1 MKIIQKGMMLIF
13 ILMMTATVFAAFPEI
28 TQTTYT
34 PSPALPGTTITVF
47 VQLENK
53 ETLAKTGV
61 TLTLENQ
68 YPFTVKPTD
77 DKPNPATVGNMGAYG
92 KSQTQFTV
100 YVDPTAETTTYSLPI
115 TITTDQDASS
125 KKTNISITVS
135 GKEPI
140 IKVVTASSD
149 KLLPGEEKEINFTLQ
164 NVGTS
169 PAYDVILEMQ
179 EDRTVTATGTV
190 VERDITP
197 LGAAAFYINSINPG
211 EQKEATLKVSV
222 TNTATIKNYTL
233 PIKVSYRNSAGT
245 RTTDTSYVGL
255 KVFGTA
261 DLDATLKE
269 ITRNGKIDVTIEL
282 FNKGLGKAEFTLVE
296 LEGSGLTLDKPKQ
309 FIGSLGP
316 NDVDTIKT
324 AVVPTTGEQKITVK
338 ITYQDSDSS
347 TKTKTIEIPL
357 KIQPT
362 TTEGPN
368 LLLILVVVIVIGLV
382 GWNFFIRKKKK

>member
-1 MKIIQKGMMLIF
+1 MKIIQTGIILIF
-13 ILMMTATVFAAFPEI
+13 ILMLIGTVFAAFPEI
-28 TQTTYT
+28 TQTNYT
-34 PSPALPGTTITVF
+34 PSPALPGTTITVL

-53 ETLAKTGV
+53 DLIAQKEV
-61 TLTLENQ
+61 TLKIENQ

-77 DKPNPATVGNMGAYG
+77 QRPNPALVGDIDAYG
-92 KSQTQFTV
+92 KTLTEFTI
-100 YVDPTAETTTYSLPI
+100 YVDPTAESATYTLPI
-115 TITTDQDASS
+115 TISTAGDTTS
-125 KKTNISITVS
+125 KKTNASIIVS

-261 DLDATLKE
+261 DLDATLKD
-269 ITRNGKIDVTIEL
+269 IIRNGKIDVTIEL
-282 FNKGLGKAEFTLVE
+282 FNRGLGKAEFTLVE
-296 LEGSGLTLDKPKQ
+296 LEGSGLSIEKPKQ

-316 NDVDTIKT
+316 NDVDTVKT
-324 AVVPTTGEQKITVK
+324 TVVPTTGEQKITVK

-357 KIQPT
+357 KVQPT

-368 LLLILVVVIVIGLV
+368 MLLILVVIVVLGIV
-382 GWNFFIRKKKK
+382 VWNFFIRKKKK